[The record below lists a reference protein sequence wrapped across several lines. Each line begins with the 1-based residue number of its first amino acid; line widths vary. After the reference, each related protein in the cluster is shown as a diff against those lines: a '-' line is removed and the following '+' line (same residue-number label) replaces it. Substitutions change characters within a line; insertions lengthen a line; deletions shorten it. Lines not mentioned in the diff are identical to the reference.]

1 MHAEA
6 QQLVQSAP
14 PAPAPAIQQLASQLD
29 AALKDIAELKEQNQK
44 LSEEV
49 ATVKR
54 EVIDAEA
61 SIDVL
66 TDDLQFATQ
75 PIFQLAAKVAAM
87 QNRQDDVGAL
97 APMPVGHL
105 QSDVCS

>member
-14 PAPAPAIQQLASQLD
+14 PAPAPAVQQLASQLD
-29 AALKDIAELKEQNQK
+29 AALKDIADLKEQNQK

-54 EVIDAEA
+54 EVIEAEA

-66 TDDLQFATQ
+66 TDGLQYAMQ
-75 PIFQLAAKVAAM
+75 PVFQLAARFAAM

-97 APMPVGHL
+97 APMPVGHCM
-105 QSDVCS
+105 SDVCM